1 MRTRALLY
9 FVAVLSG
16 EIMILIQKEENLV
29 ISLELEGTGEGML
42 EFRDRYSWNTIPL
55 QIKCCI

>member
-1 MRTRALLY
+1 MGTRALLY

-29 ISLELEGTGEGML
+29 ISLE
-42 EFRDRYSWNTIPL
+42 
-55 QIKCCI
+55 